1 MMIEVEIDKSDK
13 KDKKLVAKFRF
24 PDGKRKTTHF
34 GAKGYSDFT
43 IHKNPNR
50 KAKYLVRHNSEDWED
65 FTSAGALSRW
75 ILWNEPHLNLSF
87 NNYLADSLWRGNS
100 RSKPVN
106 LGISQLIENSE

>member
-43 IHKNPNR
+43 IHKTPNR
-50 KAKYLVRHNSEDWED
+50 KVKYLVRHNSEDWED

-75 ILWNEPHLNLSF
+75 ILWNEPDLNLSF
-87 NNYLADSLWRGNS
+87 NNYLARFSLEG
-100 RSKPVN
+100 KLKVKT
-106 LGISQLIENSE
+106 SQSGHIPIHRE

>member
-13 KDKKLVAKFRF
+13 KDKKLVAKFQFR
-24 PDGKRKTTHF
+24 DGKRKPTDF

-65 FTSAGALSRW
+65 FTTAGALSRW
-75 ILWNEPHLNLSF
+75 ILWNEPDLNLSF
-87 NNYLADSLWRGNS
+87 NNYLARFSLEGEL
-100 RSKPVN
+100 KVKT
-106 LGISQLIENSE
+106 SQSGHIPIHRE

>member
-1 MMIEVEIDKSDK
+1 MVIEVEINKSGK
-13 KDKKLVAKFRF
+13 KDKKLVAKFQF

-50 KAKYLVRHNSEDWED
+50 KEKYLRRHNREDWED

-75 ILWNEPHLNLSF
+75 ILWNEPDLETSF
-87 NNYLADSLWRGNS
+87 SNYLARFSLDGELNVKS
-100 RSKPVN
+100 
-106 LGISQLIENSE
+106 SQAGHIPPHRE